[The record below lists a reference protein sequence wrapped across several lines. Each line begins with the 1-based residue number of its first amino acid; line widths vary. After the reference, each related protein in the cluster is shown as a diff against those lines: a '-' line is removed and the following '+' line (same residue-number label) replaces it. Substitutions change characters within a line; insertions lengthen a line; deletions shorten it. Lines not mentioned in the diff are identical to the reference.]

1 MRLPSR
7 GGARSEGKGR
17 GKFKLIASTLQR
29 KLLEGEGGGAGREQ
43 ARKSI
48 IYVLTEADQKV
59 AGAADIRQIMMA
71 VEQARNAGTVG
82 GGEGDRL

>member
-1 MRLPSR
+1 MP
-7 GGARSEGKGR
+7 ARCK
-17 GKFKLIASTLQR
+17 R
-29 KLLEGEGGGAGREQ
+29 KLLEGGEGRGLGREK

-71 VEQARNAGTVG
+71 VEQARYAGKVG
-82 GGEGDRL
+82 GGRGRQTVEAECRRAAAQLATC